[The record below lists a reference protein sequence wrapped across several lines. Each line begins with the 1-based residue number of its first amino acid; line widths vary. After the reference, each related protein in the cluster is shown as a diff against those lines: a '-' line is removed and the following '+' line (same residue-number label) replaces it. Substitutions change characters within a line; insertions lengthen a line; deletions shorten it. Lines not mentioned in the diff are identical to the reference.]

1 MRLGLHDLG
10 CGDECAS
17 SIAFVAQRRHEPIS
31 ACRGA
36 LGILRM
42 PLAKERVEFIARRL
56 RIGHIALSIKAA
68 HGTLVTIV

>member
-1 MRLGLHDLG
+1 
-10 CGDECAS
+10 
-17 SIAFVAQRRHEPIS
+17 
-31 ACRGA
+31 
-36 LGILRM
+36 M